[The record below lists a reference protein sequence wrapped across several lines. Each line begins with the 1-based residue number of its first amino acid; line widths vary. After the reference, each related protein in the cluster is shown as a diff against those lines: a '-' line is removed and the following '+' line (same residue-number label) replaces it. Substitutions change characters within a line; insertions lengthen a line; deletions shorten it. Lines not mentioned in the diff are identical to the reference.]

1 MRYILSHSAR
11 RRLSKWFAAMA
22 VPVSGLGCTMTAP
35 NDKPAAACYD
45 VFGRPAPTIITKA
58 ECDFYKWQ
66 WR

>member
-1 MRYILSHSAR
+1 MV
-11 RRLSKWFAAMA
+11 
-22 VPVSGLGCTMTAP
+22 VPVSGLGCAMTAP
-35 NDKPAAACYD
+35 NGKPAAACYD